1 MIAPWIPLSLLCAF
15 SLATSDALAKR
26 ALTHHNE
33 YLILWL
39 RLLLASPFLLAM
51 LPFIP
56 IPTPA
61 PGFYRA
67 TLMALPLEALASVLY
82 IRALK
87 LSPLSLTLPL
97 LALTPLFL
105 LVVPFLLLGERI
117 SRAGTAGVLLIV
129 AGTYCLNLGTA
140 KKGFLEPLRA
150 TIRDKGARCMLGVA
164 LIFSLSSTLGKQ
176 AVAASSPLF
185 FAATYIPLLALL
197 LTPLALR
204 NMKGGIR
211 GVFTSGAVKEALL
224 PALFYGL
231 MVLTHM
237 SAIAMTRVAYMI
249 SLKRLSLLM
258 GVIYGH
264 FLFHEQGIAG
274 RLTGTLLML
283 CGVALITLCP

>member
-1 MIAPWIPLSLLCAF
+1 MIPPWIPLTLLCAF

-26 ALTHHNE
+26 VLARHDE

-39 RLLLASPFLLAM
+39 RLLLASPLLLAT
-51 LPFIP
+51 LFFIP
-56 IPTPA
+56 IPAPA

-67 TLMALPLEALASVLY
+67 TFMALPLEALASVLY

-105 LVVPFLLLGERI
+105 LAVPFLLLGERI
-117 SRAGTAGVLLIV
+117 SSAGGAGVLLI
-129 AGTYCLNLGTA
+129 ACGTYLLNLGGA
-140 KKGFLEPLRA
+140 KRGVLEPLRA
-150 TIRDKGARCMLGVA
+150 TVGDRGARCMLGVA
-164 LIFSLSSTLGKQ
+164 LIYSVTSTLGKQ
-176 AVAASSPLF
+176 AIAASSPLF
-185 FAATYIPLLALL
+185 FAAIYIPLLALV

-211 GVFTSGAVKEALL
+211 GLCAGGAMREALL
-224 PALFYGL
+224 PALFYAM

-249 SLKRLSLLM
+249 SVKRLSLLI
-258 GVIYGH
+258 GVLYGR
-264 FLFHEQGIAG
+264 FLFREKGVGGRIAG
-274 RLTGTLLML
+274 TILML
-283 CGVALITLCP
+283 CGVALITLYS